1 MAETEAQE
9 AEPKRSFLKGILVA
23 VVVGVVSGGIGFSV
37 PILFPALIGHETNA
51 SETVAQ
57 EPKFVPFGEVIVNLN
72 EGRMNRYLR
81 LSITLQI
88 DGDKQKEKLLT
99 DALALNKSILHN
111 WLLGYLADMQM
122 DDIRGAAGQNRL
134 RREIHDQFNWV
145 LYPDGNGEIADVLFE
160 EFNVQ

>member
-9 AEPKRSFLKGILVA
+9 AETKQGFLKGLIVTI
-23 VVVGVVSGGIGFSV
+23 VVGVVSGGIGFSV
-37 PILFPALIGHETNA
+37 PVLFPALIGHESNA
-51 SETVAQ
+51 SEPVTL
-57 EPKFVPFGEVIVNLN
+57 EPKFIPFGEVIVNLN

-81 LSITLQI
+81 LHITLQI
-88 DGDKQKEKLLT
+88 DGDKQKEKELT
-99 DALALNKSILHN
+99 DALAVNKSILHN

-134 RREIHDQFNWV
+134 RREIHDHFNWV